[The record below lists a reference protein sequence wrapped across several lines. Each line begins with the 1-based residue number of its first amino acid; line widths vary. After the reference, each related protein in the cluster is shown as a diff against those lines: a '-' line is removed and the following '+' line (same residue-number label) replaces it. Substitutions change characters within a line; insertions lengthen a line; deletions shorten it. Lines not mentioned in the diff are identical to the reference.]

1 MKEADTFTE
10 QAETKANTAVEVTT
24 ENNTQT
30 KEDKQSRVGKL
41 TKRISDKTNSAYAN
55 TLKPTYDK
63 VAPVVRDEWMTFK
76 SGIGHEYKTRVR
88 PAVSSAYQDIAKPI
102 LKTTLDVTFQEL
114 GYASSAIQEGYK
126 NYVVPGLK
134 AAYGDTLKPVIN
146 AGAKPAERFFPET
159 TAKIKDKFETGVTD
173 PVRTAKSVAAYAGAT
188 GVLSYR
194 AVIWTAEAFFTVL
207 KAPYTGYRK
216 YREWEPKNQTVNKV
230 KDVVDLPFD
239 VLDAAVTP
247 VANGIK
253 TAYNKYNYA
262 FKSVPYPL
270 SVGVFALGGAVIG
283 YTTLAA
289 TKYLLDAGA
298 GQLSD
303 SAPKK
308 DLTSLEGLYQF
319 AAPKLSKVALFKP
332 MVITFKTSKEGFF
345 KSDLYNNNL
354 KPMYLEIVDPV
365 IQEAKEILTDVD
377 HRVDEIAPI
386 WKKAGDTV
394 NSIAFPTEEQKLEG
408 KKERAKAVENMKW
421 YAGRVVAPAAIVA
434 APALAY
440 VDRSISIPFAVA
452 VTAGLTVIQTKR
464 WEKNNVQEKV
474 DAKVEDKF
482 AEAAKEAAANDNP
495 DIANDIAP
503 QPEDTSPSEPE
514 KKVVGHETPSI

>member
-1 MKEADTFTE
+1 MKEADTVME
-10 QAETKANTAVEVTT
+10 QAETEANKAVEANPTT
-24 ENNTQT
+24 NIEAQEETQSKVQRLKKT
-30 KEDKQSRVGKL
+30 ISGKVNA
-41 TKRISDKTNSAYAN
+41 TYEN

-63 VAPVVRDEWMTFK
+63 VAPVVHDEWMLFK
-76 SGIGHEYKTRVR
+76 AGMGHEYKTRIR
-88 PAVSSAYQDIAKPI
+88 PGVSSAYQDIAKPI

-114 GYASSAIQEGYK
+114 GYASSAIQQGYK
-126 NYVVPGLK
+126 NYIVPGLK
-134 AAYGDTLKPVIN
+134 STYGDTLKPIIN
-146 AGAKPAERFFPET
+146 AGAKPAERFFPQT
-159 TAKIKDKFETGVTD
+159 TAQIKDKFETGVTD
-173 PVRTAKSVAAYAGAT
+173 PVRTAKSVAAYIGAT

-207 KAPYTGYRK
+207 KAPYSGYRK
-216 YREWEPKNQTVNKV
+216 YREWEPKNETLNKV
-230 KDVVDLPFD
+230 KNVADLPFD
-239 VLDAAVTP
+239 ALDAVVSP

-270 SVGVFALGGAVIG
+270 SVGVFALGGLVIG
-283 YTTLAA
+283 YTTLKA

-298 GQLSD
+298 GELSD
-303 SAPKK
+303 SAPKV
-308 DLTSLEGLYQF
+308 DIMSLEGLYQF

-365 IQEAKEILTDVD
+365 VQEAKEILTDVD

-386 WKKAGDTV
+386 WQRTTDTV

-408 KKERAKAVENMKW
+408 RKERAKAVENIKW
-421 YAGRVVAPAAIVA
+421 YASRVVAPAAIVA

-464 WEKNNVQEKV
+464 WEKNNVQERV

-495 DIANDIAP
+495 DVANDIAP
-503 QPEDTSPSEPE
+503 KPIETSAGESD
-514 KKVVGHETPSI
+514 KKTMEAPSI